1 MLKDDPDIFLK
12 STKPKELL
20 KKGREREKKALTLK
34 SAILLLKWR
43 QKFLH
48 AFEKGIFP

>member
-20 KKGREREKKALTLK
+20 KKGREREKSTD
-34 SAILLLKWR
+34 S
-43 QKFLH
+43 QKRNFTS
-48 AFEKGIFP
+48 